1 LDGDN
6 GPKMR
11 QSVDEVLAEIVKRIT
26 PAVLDMYAKRENG
39 EIKLRFQ
46 SGDLRG
52 AVRTEVAL

>member
-1 LDGDN
+1 
-6 GPKMR
+6 M
-11 QSVDEVLAEIVKRIT
+11 LAEIVKRIT